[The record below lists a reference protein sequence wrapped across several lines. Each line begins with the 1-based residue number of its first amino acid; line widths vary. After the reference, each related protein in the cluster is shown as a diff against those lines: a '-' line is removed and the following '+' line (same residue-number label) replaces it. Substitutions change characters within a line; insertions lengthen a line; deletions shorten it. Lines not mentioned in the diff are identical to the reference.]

1 MYNTVS
7 VWVERQRQKILKELG
22 AGATEE
28 KVLEELAKVKS
39 ELVVDYLVTGSKVP
53 LVNLSCTQTNG
64 QVQVVGES

>member
-22 AGATEE
+22 PEATEE

-39 ELVVDYLVTGSKVP
+39 ELVVDYLVTGS
-53 LVNLSCTQTNG
+53 
-64 QVQVVGES
+64 QVLPRQRILLAN